1 MENEESISALVE
13 RTKTR
18 IEMIR
23 KESKIL
29 STKIDRLEEERHELQ
44 EQKRLMKSFLADC
57 LQKEALDSLQ
67 KEADKYAYTA
77 IST

>member
-44 EQKRLMKSFLADC
+44 EQKRLLKSFLADS